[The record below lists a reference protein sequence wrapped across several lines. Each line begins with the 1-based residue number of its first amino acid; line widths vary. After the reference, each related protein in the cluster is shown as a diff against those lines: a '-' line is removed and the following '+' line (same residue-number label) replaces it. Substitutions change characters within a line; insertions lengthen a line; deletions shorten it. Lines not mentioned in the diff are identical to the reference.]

1 MIAVTL
7 KTIKAAILVLGIK
20 ILEIPAHRMFVS
32 SGATPT
38 LTPTSRRKLWLYSL
52 SARTTF

>member
-32 SGATPT
+32 SPAQ
-38 LTPTSRRKLWLYSL
+38 REFV
-52 SARTTF
+52 SAFRELGSQI